1 MKKIDLHI
9 HTITTISDAEF
20 TFSLEKL
27 KEYTQVQKIDAI
39 AITNHNVFRLPQFE
53 EIVEALDITVFPG
66 IEINLESGHLLL
78 ISNNEELDSF
88 AQKCSQVEVKITQ
101 AEDNISIQEMNE
113 IFSDLNNYI
122 LIPHYD
128 KKPSLPQDKI
138 DQLSNYINAGEV
150 TSVKKFIYYSK
161 KDESLVPV
169 LFSDSRLT
177 NKTSKFP
184 TRQTHIDLQDITFSG
199 IKSCLS
205 DKNKVFLSPED
216 GNNFFQATS
225 DGLQLSTG
233 LNIILGERSS
243 GKTFTLDKI
252 FKENDNIK
260 YIKQFS
266 LLQNDE
272 LKFNE
277 QLATEE
283 SRVTEKYL
291 KNFKEVVEKVINI
304 DLNEYSRQMDGYIT
318 SLLKF
323 ASESERADTYSKT
336 ALFNESKYEVRD
348 LTNLKKLIEA
358 TTLLLENEEYK
369 TTINAH
375 IQEENLRSLIIDLI
389 SQARA
394 KQEAILKEKWLN
406 DLIEN
411 TKRALHTRSAQT
423 NIEGIDLYKIALGHK
438 KVIKF
443 NEVVDCLKT
452 EKEIHSKDIGKFKI
466 IAETKKYTGAQELL
480 SKSGRRIKFSTAF
493 QNYDDSYKFLEEL
506 KSISSLEAT
515 DYYKYFIDI
524 QYKILNSHGYQ
535 VSGGER
541 SEFNLLHEIKDAMKH
556 DILLIDEPESSFDN
570 QFLKSEVNKLI
581 KELSKEIPI
590 ILVTHN
596 NTVGA
601 SIQPD
606 YVIHTKRIISGDEVT
621 YDLFSGYPSDKE
633 LKHSNGDSINNYLM
647 IMNCL
652 EAGSETYNKRR
663 SDIYEI
669 LKD

>member
-9 HTITTISDAEF
+9 HTIATISDSNF

-27 KEYTQVQKIDAI
+27 KEYIEVQNIDAI
-39 AITNHNVFRLPQFE
+39 AITNHNMFNLTQFQA
-53 EIVEALDITVFPG
+53 IDEALDIKVFPG
-66 IEINLESGHLLL
+66 IEINLECGHLLL
-78 ISNNEELDSF
+78 ISDNNDLESF
-88 AQKCSQVEVKITQ
+88 SQRCNQVEAKIIS
-101 AEDNISIQEMNE
+101 AEDSIDIGEMNE
-113 IFSDLNNYI
+113 IFPILNNYL

-128 KKPSLPQDKI
+128 KKPSLKREKI
-138 DQLSNYINAGEV
+138 DELSSYINTGEV
-150 TSVKKFIYYSK
+150 TSVKKFIYHSK

-169 LFSDSRLT
+169 IFSDSRLT
-177 NKTSKFP
+177 NETSNFP
-184 TRQTHIDLQDITFSG
+184 TRQTYIDLQDITFSG
-199 IKSCLS
+199 IKSCLN
-205 DKNKVFLSPED
+205 DKNKVALSSES
-216 GNNFFQATS
+216 GNDFFQATS

-252 FKENDNIK
+252 CKENDNVK

-272 LKFNE
+272 QKFND

-283 SRVTEKYL
+283 SRVTENYL
-291 KNFKEVVEKVINI
+291 KNFKEVVEKVVDI
-304 DLNEYSRQMDGYIT
+304 DISEYERQVDRYIT

-336 ALFNESKYEVRD
+336 ALFNESRYETSN
-348 LTNLKKLIEA
+348 LTSLKKLIEA

-369 TTINAH
+369 TTINTY
-375 IQEENLRSLIIDLI
+375 IQEEDLKLLLIDLI
-389 SQARA
+389 NKVRT
-394 KQEAILKEKWLN
+394 KQEIILKEQWLN
-406 DLIEN
+406 DLIDN

-423 NIEGIDLYKIALGHK
+423 NIEDIDLYQIALGHK
-438 KVIKF
+438 KVDKF
-443 NEVVDCLKT
+443 NDVVNYLKT
-452 EKEIHSKDIGKFKI
+452 EKEIHRKDIGKFKI
-466 IAETKKYTGAQELL
+466 IAETKKYMGAQELKN
-480 SKSGRRIKFSTAF
+480 KSGRRMVFSTAF
-493 QNYDDSYKFLEEL
+493 QNYDSPYEFLKEL
-506 KSISSLEAT
+506 KNITQLEAT

-524 QYKILNSHGYQ
+524 QYKILNSYGYQ

-541 SEFNLLHEIKDAMKH
+541 SEFNLLHEIKDALKH

-606 YVIHTKRIISGDEVT
+606 YVIHTQREITGDTVN

-633 LKHSNGDSINNYLM
+633 LKNSNGDGINNYLM

-652 EAGSETYNKRR
+652 EAGSETYDRRR

>member
-9 HTITTISDAEF
+9 HTISTISDATF
-20 TFSLEKL
+20 IFSLEKL
-27 KEYTQVQKIDAI
+27 KEYIEAQNIDAI
-39 AITNHNVFRLPQFE
+39 AITNHNMFNLSQFQ
-53 EIVEALDITVFPG
+53 EIDEALDIKVFPG
-66 IEINLESGHLLL
+66 IEINLECGHLLL
-78 ISNNEELDSF
+78 ISDNTDLESF
-88 AQKCSQVEVKITQ
+88 SQKCNQVEAKIIS
-101 AEDNISIQEMNE
+101 AEDSINISEMNE
-113 IFSDLNNYI
+113 IFHTLNNYL

-128 KKPSLPQDKI
+128 KKPSLKQEKI
-138 DQLSNYINAGEV
+138 DELSSYINAGEV
-150 TSVKKFIYYSK
+150 TSVKKFIYHSK
-161 KDESLVPV
+161 KNESLVPV
-169 LFSDSRLT
+169 IFSDSRLT
-177 NKTSKFP
+177 DEISNFP
-184 TRQTHIDLQDITFSG
+184 TRQTYIDLQEITFSG
-199 IKSCLS
+199 VKSCLN
-205 DKNKVFLSPED
+205 DKNKVALSYEG

-252 FKENDNIK
+252 CKDNDNVK

-272 LKFNE
+272 EKFNE

-283 SRVTEKYL
+283 SRVTENYL
-291 KNFKEVVEKVINI
+291 KNFKEVVEKVVDI
-304 DLNEYSRQMDGYIT
+304 DISEYSRQVDGYIT

-323 ASESERADTYSKT
+323 ASESERADIYSKT
-336 ALFNESKYEVRD
+336 ALFNESKYETSN
-348 LTNLKKLIEA
+348 LISLKKLIEA

-369 TTINAH
+369 TTINTY
-375 IQEENLRSLIIDLI
+375 IQEENLKLLIIDLI
-389 SQARA
+389 NKIRT
-394 KQEAILKEKWLN
+394 KQEIILKEQWLN
-406 DLIEN
+406 DLIDN

-423 NIEGIDLYKIALGHK
+423 NIDDIDLYQIALGHK
-438 KVIKF
+438 KVNKF
-443 NEVVDCLKT
+443 NEVVNFLKT
-452 EKEIHSKDIGKFKI
+452 EKEIHRKDIGKFKI
-466 IAETKKYTGAQELL
+466 IAETKKYTGAQELKNKSR
-480 SKSGRRIKFSTAF
+480 SKMSFSTAF
-493 QNYDDSYKFLEEL
+493 QNYDSPYKFLEEL
-506 KSISSLEAT
+506 KNISQLEAT

-524 QYKILNSHGYQ
+524 QYKILNSYGYQ

-541 SEFNLLHEIKDAMKH
+541 SEFNLLHEIKDALKH

-606 YVIHTKRIISGDEVT
+606 YVVHTQREINGQTVS

-633 LKHSNGDSINNYLM
+633 LKNSNGEGINNYLM

-652 EAGSETYNKRR
+652 EAGSETYEKRR